1 MDILTY
7 IDRVKANYSK
17 QPEPVYN
24 TKKYFIGTDNVDDI
38 GPGSFNRGK
47 LPRLNVMPEN
57 YNSEGRGT
65 GVMIDPRG
73 LQDGKIPLPPTQ
85 GLNEGGRAG
94 FENGK
99 RVKTPEEIRIKKNQ
113 NKLNYDRN
121 NALNKEYR
129 KKKTEEN
136 KINLIKN
143 AEKKFAENPG
153 LKEAHI
159 NNLYRKENGKFVR
172 RYEPLRPFAEVFAD
186 FGITPSMA
194 K

>member
-85 GLNEGGRAG
+85 GLNEGGIATPKRGLVDEPGSYAG
-94 FENGK
+94 KSGYVKPLSPEN
-99 RVKTPEEIRIKKNQ
+99 E
-113 NKLNYDRN
+113 KLF
-121 NALNKEYR
+121 
-129 KKKTEEN
+129 KKT
-136 KINLIKN
+136 
-143 AEKKFAENPG
+143 NPG
-153 LKEAHI
+153 EVWGEG
-159 NNLYRKENGKFVR
+159 R
-172 RYEPLRPFAEVFAD
+172 FAGTEGNQLQEVI
-186 FGITPSMA
+186 G
-194 K
+194 